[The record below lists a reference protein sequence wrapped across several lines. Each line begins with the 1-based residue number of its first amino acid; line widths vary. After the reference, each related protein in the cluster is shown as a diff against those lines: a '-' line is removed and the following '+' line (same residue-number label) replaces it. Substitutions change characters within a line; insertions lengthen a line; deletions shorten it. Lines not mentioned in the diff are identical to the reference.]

1 MADPKD
7 RVRVGAGEV
16 AEALSKGRP
25 DISTIGDPY
34 AIPEDPV
41 EKRKFID
48 EFILGRRESTLAA
61 SKPGKAISAGDQEQI
76 RSTPYSKEELEQAT
90 EAYRKERLANRD
102 WLGEFN
108 KRVGQIPVGTPP
120 PAPGEWAPLA
130 QPRSTGGVEGPSPA
144 SLTPKGEFDYR
155 ENTLTASLRDYLDA
169 PDRQKRLAERRFDN
183 RSGELGAN
191 RSPEDKPTAS
201 FWDLQEMVDTLPSEE
216 ELKYAWSPSKPVPQE
231 APIPTSFTRAS
242 INEYPTADMIPKD
255 VRFLAADRD
264 TAIDRYES
272 VMKLLNLRQQ
282 LEQTRTI
289 EKKTAKSSTS
299 ESRNQNG
306 KIVEYDPNDRAKAL
320 KKNPAQMAID
330 TDGNEVI
337 FTYGTEKEW
346 EKARSLQRVHDSLR
360 MLGDE
365 LKKKKSYSPDDKA
378 SINRIVMLARGTIN
392 SAIEQGAATD
402 KEAEDFNTWLQP
414 GIIFEGGEKNLP
426 AAAAHFKERARNAM
440 HSLGARRTGVYAGKP
455 VPPAPLGDLHG

>member
-7 RVRVGAGEV
+7 RVRVGAGEI

-25 DISTIGDPY
+25 DISTLGDPY
-34 AIPEDPV
+34 TISEDPV

-48 EFILGRRESTLAA
+48 DFILGRRESTLAA
-61 SKPGKAISAGDQEQI
+61 SKPGKAVSAGDQEQI
-76 RSTPYSKEELEQAT
+76 RSTPYSKEELAQAT

-108 KRVGQIPVGTPP
+108 KRMGQTPVGTPP
-120 PAPGEWAPLA
+120 PAPGEWAPIA
-130 QPRSTGGVEGPSPA
+130 QPRSTGGVEGPSPS

-155 ENTLTASLRDYLDA
+155 ENTLTSAFRDFIAA
-169 PDRQKRLAERRFDN
+169 PDRQRPTKKRMFNN

-191 RSPEDKPTAS
+191 MPPEGKPM
-201 FWDLQEMVDTLPSEE
+201 FEIFDIPEMVDTLPSEE

-299 ESRNQNG
+299 ESRIQNG
-306 KIVEYDPNDRAKAL
+306 KIVEYDPTDRAKAL

-330 TDGNEVI
+330 PEDHEVV

-346 EKARSLQRVHDSLR
+346 EQARQLLKVSDSLR

-365 LKKKKSYSPDDKA
+365 LKKKTSYNPDDQA
-378 SINRIVMLARGTIN
+378 AINRIVGLAQGSIS
-392 SAIEQGAATD
+392 SAIGQGAVTD
-402 KEAEDFNTWLQP
+402 KEAEQYASWLKP
-414 GIIFEGGEKNLP
+414 GFFFEGGEKNLP

-440 HSLGARRTGVYAGKP
+440 RSLGARRTGVSVGRP
-455 VPPAPLGDLHG
+455 VAPLGDLHG